1 MSKMGGRFSS
11 PRDFAKK
18 FGQDMKALQKGVDGA
33 LRRSVE
39 RAAAD
44 VRERAPKAS
53 GFLRESIH
61 AVGLRVVCDA
71 PYAAA
76 VEYGSRPHWPP
87 IAPII
92 AWVEIKGFV
101 GAGSGAQT
109 AKSIAW
115 AIAYKIS
122 VEGTKPTW
130 FMKGSIPAT
139 MRYIGLEVRGALR
152 AL

>member
-1 MSKMGGRFSS
+1 MSSMGGRFSNPS
-11 PRDFAKK
+11 DFAKK
-18 FGQDMKALQKGVDGA
+18 FKADMARIQKGVNGA
-33 LRRSVE
+33 LHRSVE

-44 VRERAPKAS
+44 CRERAPKAT
-53 GFLRESIH
+53 GFLRESIR

-76 VEYGSRPHWPP
+76 VEFGSRPHWPP

-92 AWVEIKGFV
+92 AWVEAKGFV
-101 GAGSGAQT
+101 GMGSQS

-130 FMKGSIPAT
+130 FMRGTIPAT

-152 AL
+152 GL